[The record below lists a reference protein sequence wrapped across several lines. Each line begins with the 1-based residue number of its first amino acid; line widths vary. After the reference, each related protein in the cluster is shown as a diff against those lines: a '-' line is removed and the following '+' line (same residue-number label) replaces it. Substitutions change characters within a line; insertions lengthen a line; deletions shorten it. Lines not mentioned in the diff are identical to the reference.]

1 MVFPRGL
8 VIKNLPIMQETT
20 CNAEDSGLIPGSGI
34 CPRKG
39 NDHPL
44 QYTCLGN
51 SMDREA
57 WGAAVHRDTKESDMV
72 TKQQDI
78 HTYLIY
84 NI

>member
-8 VIKNLPIMQETT
+8 VIKNLPIMQEMA
-20 CNAEDSGLIPGSGI
+20 CNAGDSGLIPGSGI
-34 CPRKG
+34 CPGEG

-57 WGAAVHRDTKESDMV
+57 QWAAVHTDTEESD
-72 TKQQDI
+72 T
-78 HTYLIY
+78 TE
-84 NI
+84 